1 MTELRGASRVA
12 MRLEVYT
19 QPLLKPSVEPV
30 LSRGLLFLLFD
41 VFFSFSLLKFHSFTL
56 SIHFVH
62 SCLKGE
68 LLSSCLA
75 SFSIH
80 HNISRAVC
88 SSRVKRTK
96 SANRQNN
103 GTVSK

>member
-12 MRLEVYT
+12 TRLEVYT

-41 VFFSFSLLKFHSFTL
+41 VFFSFSLLKFHSFT
-56 SIHFVH
+56 HFFLYVLV
-62 SCLKGE
+62 LKGE

-88 SSRVKRTK
+88 SSRVKWTK

>member
-1 MTELRGASRVA
+1 

-41 VFFSFSLLKFHSFTL
+41 LFFSFSLLKFHSFTL

-62 SCLKGE
+62 SCLKG
-68 LLSSCLA
+68 
-75 SFSIH
+75 
-80 HNISRAVC
+80 
-88 SSRVKRTK
+88 
-96 SANRQNN
+96 
-103 GTVSK
+103 